1 MCVYTSKFVTEKHTT
16 MKNVFLLT
24 IIAALFV
31 ACGSPSAST
40 EAGDAQEAAEAT
52 STNETYTIAA
62 DQSTVVWKGTKP
74 TGDSHT
80 GTVAIKDGSISAE
93 NGVPTAG
100 NFSIDLTTIAL
111 TDEGMDEETKAKLL
125 GHLSTGDFFET
136 EKYPTASFEITEVS
150 SDSLTGNLTIKET
163 TKSITIPYFFQAENG
178 EATATASFSID
189 RTLWGITFNS
199 GNFFKNLGDYMIDD
213 AIQFDVKL
221 KGTK

>member
-1 MCVYTSKFVTEKHTT
+1 

-24 IIAALFV
+24 LIAALFV

-40 EAGDAQEAAEAT
+40 EAGDANEAAEAS

-80 GTVAIKDGSISAE
+80 GSVAITEGSISAE
-93 NGVPTAG
+93 NGALTAG
-100 NFSIDLTTIAL
+100 NFSIDLTSISVA
-111 TDEGMDEETKAKLL
+111 DEGMDAETKAKLV

-136 EKYPTASFEITEVS
+136 EKYPNAKFVISAATA
-150 SDSLTGNLTIKET
+150 DSLTGNLTIKET
-163 TKSITIPYFFQAENG
+163 TKSITVPYFFQEDNG
-178 EATATASFSID
+178 DAVATASFSID

-199 GNFFKNLGDYMIDD
+199 GNFFKNLGEYMIDD
-213 AIQFDVKL
+213 AIQFDIKL